1 MIFTCF
7 FDKNIGF
14 WTFDKDI
21 CPTDFM
27 YTENYLTVEKIG
39 TDYPLTLLGNFEFSE
54 GYYSWSI
61 LIEAFKGKYL
71 CLGIIP
77 TNNTQ
82 HINHRAE
89 NYAKA
94 CCVCTDRYYYNLEI
108 ENGFLMVN
116 EGDTV
121 DFILDFEKDVFFA
134 KNDQF
139 TFKKE
144 GIKNFKFH
152 PYFGFSKNCYA
163 KLKILK

>member
-1 MIFTCF
+1 M
-7 FDKNIGF
+7 
-14 WTFDKDI
+14 
-21 CPTDFM
+21 
-27 YTENYLTVEKIG
+27 TVEKIG

-61 LIEAFKGKYL
+61 LIEGFKGKYL

-77 TNNTQ
+77 SHG

-89 NYAKA
+89 NYSKA

-108 ENGFLMVN
+108 ESGFLMVN

-121 DFILDFEKDVFFA
+121 DFILDYEKDVFIA

-139 TFKKE
+139 TFRKE
-144 GIKNFKFH
+144 GIRSYKFY
-152 PYFGFSKNCYA
+152 PYFGFSKNSYA
-163 KLKILK
+163 KLKIIK